1 MFSYTTTIQSS
12 VWGSPTLLHLS
23 NLQSSFQCRTYSS
36 DANSSTFFIAFFFQT
51 KVQSTITTPF
61 SCHVSL
67 VSFTRS
73 RLVMFNSAT
82 LWAAALLCP
91 WDSPGKNTGVGAIV
105 FSRGSSRPRD
115 QTRVSCISCLCRQ
128 ILYPLRHWGSSQSPS
143 TWINS
148 SAFTCLLR
156 YRHFKRIQ
164 VSNLTEFVSVWF
176 LLSLWLDSG
185 DRSMAGMNDPGVIFC
200 SQGIDPELY

>member
-67 VSFTRS
+67 VSFTHS

-91 WDSPGKNTGVGAIV
+91 WDSPGKNTGVG
-105 FSRGSSRPRD
+105 
-115 QTRVSCISCLCRQ
+115 C
-128 ILYPLRHWGSSQSPS
+128 H
-143 TWINS
+143 
-148 SAFTCLLR
+148 CLLQGIFPTQGSNPR
-156 YRHFKRIQ
+156 LLHLLPLQADSLPTAPLGKLL
-164 VSNLTEFVSVWF
+164 VSFNLDQ
-176 LLSLWLDSG
+176 LLSLHLSFKIP
-185 DRSMAGMNDPGVIFC
+185 AF
-200 SQGIDPELY
+200 